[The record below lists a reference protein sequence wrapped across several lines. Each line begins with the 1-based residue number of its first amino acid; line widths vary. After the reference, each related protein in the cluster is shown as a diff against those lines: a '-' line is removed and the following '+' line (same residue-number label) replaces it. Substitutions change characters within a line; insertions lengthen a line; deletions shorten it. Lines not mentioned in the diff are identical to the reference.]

1 VKLVVGLGNPG
12 RRYASTRH
20 NVGFRVAERFARSH
34 GIALS
39 PDRCGGRFGSGI
51 ARSDGAASADVGVLL
66 PERYMNRSGEVL
78 AEALRAHPVEDP
90 STDVIVVFDDVDLP
104 FGRLRVRPSGR
115 SAGHRGLEN
124 VIECLGS
131 QQFPRLRF
139 GIGHPAGD
147 VETTDYVL
155 ADFSEAES
163 VALDDCMGNAVA
175 ALDTILFEGL
185 VPAMN
190 AFNRQESADR

>member
-34 GIALS
+34 GIPLS
-39 PDRCGGRFGSGI
+39 PDRCGGRFGRGT
-51 ARSDGAASADVGVLL
+51 ARGAGAASADVGVLL
-66 PERYMNRSGEVL
+66 PERYMNRSGAVL
-78 AEALRAHPVEDP
+78 AEALSAHPVEDP
-90 STDVIVVFDDVDLP
+90 SEDVIVVFDDVDLP